1 VLYHT
6 WHDFP
11 PMNPASEAA
20 LVEKWKHIREARAV
34 VNAAIEPLR
43 ANKAV
48 GSSLQAEVVLTAP
61 EALLGSLKTLGDEL
75 KFAMLVS
82 KITLQQGDA
91 LAAQVRASAAPKCER
106 CWHYVET
113 VGTVAGHETVCA
125 RCADNVDGKGESRA
139 HV

>member
-1 VLYHT
+1 
-6 WHDFP
+6 
-11 PMNPASEAA
+11 
-20 LVEKWKHIREARAV
+20 V